1 VGVKSETVNFS
12 KLSFQNFPL
21 PLAPSL
27 KGRGKYIFDLPV
39 NPEVLSMP
47 RLFFA
52 LWPDD
57 ETRNHIDNVARKFKN
72 ENIKL
77 VKKSN
82 LHITL
87 EFLGEVS
94 DQNRDQL
101 VEKINKLQLEPF
113 DIELTKTGWW
123 RKPQI
128 LWFGTT
134 HTPKALLKLVKSI
147 KKCVKKQGLKTDKR
161 EYTPHVTIARKV
173 KEVVIPNKALH
184 IPWQVNS
191 FVLVVSNTNEN
202 GAEYQVL
209 KEWFLEG

>member
-1 VGVKSETVNFS
+1 
-12 KLSFQNFPL
+12 
-21 PLAPSL
+21 
-27 KGRGKYIFDLPV
+27 
-39 NPEVLSMP
+39 MP

-57 ETRNHIDNVARKFKN
+57 ETRKQIDHVARHFKN
-72 ENIKL
+72 QNIKP

-94 DQNRDQL
+94 AEDQEGL
-101 VEKINKLQLEPF
+101 IEKINKLEF
-113 DIELTKTGWW
+113 ESFEINLTRIGWW

-128 LWFGTT
+128 LWIGTMHIPEELT
-134 HTPKALLKLVKSI
+134 RLVKSI

-161 EYTPHVTIARKV
+161 EYQPHVTIARKV

-184 IPWQVNS
+184 IPWQVKS
-191 FVLVVSNTNEN
+191 FVLVVSNTNES
-202 GAEYQVL
+202 GSEYTVI
-209 KEWFLEG
+209 KEWFLTD

>member
-1 VGVKSETVNFS
+1 
-12 KLSFQNFPL
+12 
-21 PLAPSL
+21 
-27 KGRGKYIFDLPV
+27 
-39 NPEVLSMP
+39 MP

-52 LWPDD
+52 LWPD
-57 ETRNHIDNVARKFKN
+57 EVTRKQIDYVARQFKN
-72 ENIKL
+72 QNIKP

-94 DQNRDQL
+94 AEDQEVL
-101 VEKINKLQLEPF
+101 IKKVTKLQLEPF
-113 DIELTKTGWW
+113 DIEFTKVGWW

-128 LWFGTT
+128 LWIGTM
-134 HTPKALLKLVKSI
+134 HIPKELTRLVKSI
-147 KKCVKKQGLKTDKR
+147 KKCVKKQGLKIDKR
-161 EYTPHVTIARKV
+161 EYQPHVTIARKV

-184 IPWQVNS
+184 ISWHVNS
-191 FVLVVSNTNEN
+191 FVLVVSNTKEN